1 MKTEA
6 YRNPRGAPEMTWG
19 GVGRGKEGLAKRM
32 EIETEIGPDNTR
44 KKMAFSLKSDLKNTL
59 KSKL

>member
-1 MKTEA
+1 
-6 YRNPRGAPEMTWG
+6 MTWG

-32 EIETEIGPDNTR
+32 EIETEIEPDNTR